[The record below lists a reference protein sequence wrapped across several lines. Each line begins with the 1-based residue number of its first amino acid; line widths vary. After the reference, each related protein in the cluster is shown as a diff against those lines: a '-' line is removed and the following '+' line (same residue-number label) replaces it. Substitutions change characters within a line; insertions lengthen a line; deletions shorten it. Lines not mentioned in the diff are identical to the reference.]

1 MKKLLETADAAV
13 ADINDGA
20 VVAVAGFGLCG
31 IPENLIDALV
41 RKGSKHLTLI
51 SNTCGTD
58 NQGVGLLI
66 ANGQVDHVIASYVGE
81 NAVVERMA
89 AEGTLTYDLMPQ
101 GSIAEAL
108 RCGGMGIPV
117 FYTPAGVGTVRA
129 EGRETRTFD
138 GRDYLMEHALKP
150 DFSLVKAY
158 RGDPT
163 GNLRFRYTA
172 RNFNPCMAMAGKV
185 SIAEVEIM
193 EAVGGIEPDDIHLAG
208 IYVDR
213 IVLGTEYRK
222 PIERLT
228 TRPRQSC

>member
-1 MKKLLETADAAV
+1 MKKLVESADAAV
-13 ADINDGA
+13 ADIVDGS

-31 IPENLIDALV
+31 IPENLIRALV
-41 RKGSKHLTLI
+41 KKGSKHLTLI

-58 NQGVGLLI
+58 DQGVGLLI

-81 NAVVERMA
+81 NSVVEKMV

-108 RCGGMGIPV
+108 RCAGMGIPA
-117 FYTPAGVGTVRA
+117 FFTPAGAGTVRA
-129 EGRETRTFD
+129 EGRETREFE
-138 GRDYLMEHALKP
+138 GREYLMEYALRP

-158 RGDPT
+158 RGDPM

-172 RNFNPCMAMAGKV
+172 RNFNPVMAMAGKT
-185 SIAEVEIM
+185 SIVEI
-193 EAVGGIEPDDIHLAG
+193 EVLEPVDGINPDDVHLAG
-208 IYVDR
+208 IYIDR
-213 IVLGTEYRK
+213 MIVGTEFHK

-228 TRPRQSC
+228 TRPRQA

>member
-1 MKKLLETADAAV
+1 MKKLVESADAAV
-13 ADINDGA
+13 ADIGDGA

-31 IPENLIDALV
+31 IPENLIRALV

-58 NQGVGLLI
+58 DQGVGLLI
-66 ANGQVDHVIASYVGE
+66 ANNQIDHLIASYVGE
-81 NAVVERMA
+81 NAVVEKMVSENA
-89 AEGTLTYDLMPQ
+89 FTYDLMPQ
-101 GSIAEAL
+101 GSLAEAL

-138 GRDYLMEHALKP
+138 GREYLMEYALKP
-150 DFSLVKAY
+150 DFSLVKADH
-158 RGDPT
+158 GDPM

-172 RNFNPCMAMAGKV
+172 RNFNPVMAMAGKI
-185 SIAEVEIM
+185 SIAEVETV
-193 EAVGGIEPDDIHLAG
+193 EPVDGIDPDDVHLAG
-208 IYVDR
+208 IYIDR
-213 IVLGTEYRK
+213 LIVGTEFHK

-228 TRPRQSC
+228 TRPRQA